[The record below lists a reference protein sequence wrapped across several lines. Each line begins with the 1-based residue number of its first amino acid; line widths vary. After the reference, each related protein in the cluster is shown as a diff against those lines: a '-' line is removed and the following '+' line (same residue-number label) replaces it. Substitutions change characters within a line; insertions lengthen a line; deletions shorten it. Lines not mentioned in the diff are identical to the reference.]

1 MTEKDRTL
9 LVNEY
14 KEDRVTAYADL
25 SERLG
30 YMMRELGQ
38 LKEKTDWA
46 KENGKRVNID
56 THNITMLMSS
66 MMMMVNTAER
76 IAKDNEILMAF
87 GELK

>member
-1 MTEKDRTL
+1 MNEKDRTL

-46 KENGKRVNID
+46 KENGRRVNID

-76 IAKDNEILMAF
+76 IAKDNEILMAL

>member
-9 LVNEY
+9 LLNEY

-46 KENGKRVNID
+46 KENGRRVNID